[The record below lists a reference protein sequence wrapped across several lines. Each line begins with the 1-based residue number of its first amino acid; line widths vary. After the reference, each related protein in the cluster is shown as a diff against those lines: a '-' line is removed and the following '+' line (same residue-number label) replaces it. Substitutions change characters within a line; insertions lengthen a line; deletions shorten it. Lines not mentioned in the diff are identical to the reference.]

1 MEIIESSKIKERAYI
16 EKLSNGMKVIII
28 PKPNLDK
35 KYIIWGTHFGSIDN
49 RFIMPKTNEEVFIP
63 DGVAHFLEHKMFE
76 QPNGTN
82 SLDTLMALGLDANA
96 YTTNNHTAYL
106 FECTNNFYE
115 GLDELMDYVQNPY
128 FTDENVEK
136 EKGIIGQEIKMYDDE
151 PGWQLYMNALDCMY
165 NDNPVKIDIAGSVES
180 ISKITPDVLY
190 KCYNTFYNPSNMIL
204 VVCGDFE
211 PENILEEVKK
221 RLVEK
226 EKQGEIKRLYPEKEN
241 KINKEYKEAEME
253 VSLPIFAVG
262 YRDIDGMDNKAE
274 IVKKH
279 IAIEIL
285 LDMIIGK
292 SSDLYTKLY
301 EAGDILSE
309 PDSDYEFCEEYA
321 HILISGQ
328 SNNPEKI
335 KNEIKRVVNQYKEK
349 GLNENNF
356 ERIKRKIYGDY
367 VVEYNS
373 VGSIA
378 RMFLSDSMKNINSFD
393 YIEKYDEV
401 TKDYTEQV
409 LKNVFKEENMVM
421 SVIKPKNVK

>member
-1 MEIIESSKIKERAYI
+1 MERIECKKIKEEAYI
-16 EKLSNGMKVIII
+16 EKLENGMKVIII
-28 PKPNLDK
+28 PKHNLDK

-76 QPNGTN
+76 QPDGTN

-106 FECTNNFYE
+106 FECTNNFYK
-115 GLDELMDYVQNPY
+115 GLDELMDYVQHPY

-151 PGWQLYMNALDCMY
+151 PGWRLYMNALDCMY
-165 NDNPVKIDIAGSVES
+165 KDNPIKIDIAGSVES

-190 KCYNTFYNPSNMIL
+190 KCYNTFYNPSNMIM
-204 VVCGDFE
+204 VICGDFNPSE
-211 PENILEEVKK
+211 ILNEIKS
-221 RLVEK
+221 RLVQK
-226 EKQGEIKRLYPEKEN
+226 EEQGEIKRIYPEKE
-241 KINKEYKEAEME
+241 KGINKNYKEDTME
-253 VSLPIFAVG
+253 VSLPIFAIG
-262 YRDIDGMDNKAE
+262 YKDDEGINRD

-285 LDMIIGK
+285 LNMIIGK
-292 SSDLYTKLY
+292 SSEAYKELY
-301 EAGDILSE
+301 EAGELLSV
-309 PDSDYEFCEEYA
+309 PDLDYEFAEQYA

-328 SNNPEKI
+328 SKNPNKI
-335 KNEIKRVVNQYKEK
+335 KQKIEEIVEKYKQK
-349 GLNENNF
+349 GLEEEHFN
-356 ERIKRKIYGDY
+356 RIKKKTYGDY

-373 VGSIA
+373 VGNIA

-393 YIEKYDEV
+393 YIENFNEV
-401 TKDYTEQV
+401 TKEYVEEI
-409 LKNVFKEENMVM
+409 LKNVFKKDNLVM
-421 SVIKPKNVK
+421 SVINCKDK